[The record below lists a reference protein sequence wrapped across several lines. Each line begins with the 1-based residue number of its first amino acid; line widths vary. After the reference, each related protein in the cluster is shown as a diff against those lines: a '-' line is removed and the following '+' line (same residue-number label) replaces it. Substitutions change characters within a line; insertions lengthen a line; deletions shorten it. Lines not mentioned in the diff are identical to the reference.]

1 VNLLEFKDV
10 TKYFGGLAALKAVSF
25 LTQSEEILGLIGPNG
40 AGKTTLFKL
49 ISGVYSP
56 TSGEIHLNKDSIKGL
71 KPYQICKMGVGR
83 TFQIMQPF
91 GNMTI
96 LENVLTGVLFGRDS
110 GLGIREAREKA
121 IDLCEFVG
129 LGDKTG
135 SVATEVTLVD
145 QKRMEVARA
154 LAVKPM
160 LLLFDEVMAGLNPTE
175 IDEAIELVE
184 RIRKMG
190 ITIILIEHIMRV
202 VMNICDRVIVL
213 HHGEKIAEG
222 TSEVISKDKEVINAY
237 LGEEI

>member
-25 LTQSEEILGLIGPNG
+25 YTQPEEILGLIGPNG
-40 AGKTTLFKL
+40 AGKTTLFNL

-56 TSGEIHLNKDSIKGL
+56 SSGEIYLNKDSIKGL

-96 LENVLTGVLFGRDS
+96 LENVLTGVLFGRGS
-110 GLGIREAREKA
+110 RLQLNEARKKA

-129 LGDKTG
+129 IGDKVG
-135 SVATEVTLVD
+135 AIATEVTLAD
-145 QKRMEVARA
+145 QKRMEIARA

-160 LLLFDEVMAGLNPTE
+160 LILFDEVMAGLNPTE
-175 IDEAIELVE
+175 IDEAIDLVE
-184 RIRKMG
+184 RVRKMG

>member
-1 VNLLEFKDV
+1 MNLLEFKDV

-25 LTQSEEILGLIGPNG
+25 YTQPEEILGLIGPNG
-40 AGKTTLFKL
+40 AGKTTLFNL

-56 TSGEIHLNKDSIKGL
+56 SSGEIYLNKDSIKGL

-96 LENVLTGVLFGRDS
+96 LENVLTGVLFGRGS
-110 GLGIREAREKA
+110 RLQLNEARKKA

-129 LGDKTG
+129 IGDKVG
-135 SVATEVTLVD
+135 AIATEVTLAD
-145 QKRMEVARA
+145 QKRMEIARA

-160 LLLFDEVMAGLNPTE
+160 LILFDEVMAGLNPTE
-175 IDEAIELVE
+175 IDEAIDLVE
-184 RIRKMG
+184 RVRKMG

>member
-1 VNLLEFKDV
+1 VNLLEVKDV
-10 TKYFGGLAALKAVSF
+10 TKYFGGLAALKTLSLV
-25 LTQSEEILGLIGPNG
+25 TQPEEILGLIGPNG
-40 AGKTTLFKL
+40 AGKTTFFNL

-56 TSGEIHLNKDSIKGL
+56 SSGEIYFNKDSTKGL

-110 GLGIREAREKA
+110 GLKLNEARKKA

-129 LGDKTG
+129 IGDKAG
-135 SVATEVTLVD
+135 AIATEVTLAD
-145 QKRMEVARA
+145 QKRMEIARA

-175 IDEAIELVE
+175 IDEAIDLVE
-184 RIRKMG
+184 RVRKMG
-190 ITIILIEHIMRV
+190 ITIIIIEHIMRV